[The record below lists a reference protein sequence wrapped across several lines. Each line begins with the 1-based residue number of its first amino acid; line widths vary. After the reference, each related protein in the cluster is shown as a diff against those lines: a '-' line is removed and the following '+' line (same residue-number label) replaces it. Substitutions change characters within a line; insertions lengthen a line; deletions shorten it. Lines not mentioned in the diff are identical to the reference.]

1 MELKKIK
8 IIIHFKAFNKKL
20 LTSLIKNFTVK
31 LFILNL
37 SFKGPINLPTKKK
50 LFTVLKSPH
59 VNKTARNQFHLITY
73 KRLVIIQFNIIE
85 LDKIKILLNYLKSI
99 SSGIQIKV
107 KYINNNNW
115 KKKMYL
121 N

>member
-1 MELKKIK
+1 M
-8 IIIHFKAFNKKL
+8 
-20 LTSLIKNFTVK
+20 
-31 LFILNL
+31 
-37 SFKGPINLPTKKK
+37 
-50 LFTVLKSPH
+50 
-59 VNKTARNQFHLITY
+59 
-73 KRLVIIQFNIIE
+73 IIQFNIIE

>member
-37 SFKGPINLPTKKK
+37 SFKGPINLPTKK
-50 LFTVLKSPH
+50 
-59 VNKTARNQFHLITY
+59 
-73 KRLVIIQFNIIE
+73 
-85 LDKIKILLNYLKSI
+85 NYL
-99 SSGIQIKV
+99 Q
-107 KYINNNNW
+107 Y
-115 KKKMYL
+115 
-121 N
+121 